1 MAQQLPNNTEAEK
14 ALISYLVVRPEDV
27 AVLDLRAEEFYNFVN
42 RGVYSAIDRMVGSGK
57 AVDFI
62 TLADELDKDADLRQA
77 NVRNY
82 IMSAITDFV
91 PGLDIR
97 SSAEII
103 RDNYRRRTLVSIAN
117 DMAKSAFDTNQNV
130 SDVTSRSIDSLSHIN
145 VADGGAVHWSHFIKQ
160 LLDDVEMRSKDPKD
174 IWGIPTGFKDIDKA
188 TGGFQPSELVIIS
201 GKPGVGKSMLAMR
214 MAELMSTTAPGAI
227 YSLEMKATAVMRRIL
242 SANAKIPANLL
253 KSGRLN
259 DTDWDKIYEQV
270 GKLEQL
276 PIYMND
282 SSDYST
288 TKLRADLHRLKL
300 QHNVQWFVF
309 DYMMLAEDGLG
320 LKETER
326 TGMISRS
333 FKQICRSLDMA
344 GILIHSMNKE
354 GVGNSQ
360 PDQENLRGS
369 AQVSYDADLIC
380 FLTEFQAISS
390 DDKYIRDTANLRTLF
405 FAKGRELQQS
415 NKYVHL
421 VKHPNY
427 PFFGDYVRTP

>member
-14 ALISYLVVRPEDV
+14 ALISYLIARPEDV
-27 AVLDLRAEEFYNFVN
+27 SVLDLRAEEFYDYVN
-42 RGVYSAIDRMVGSGK
+42 RAVYGVIDKMVSNGK
-57 AVDFI
+57 SVDFV
-62 TLADELDKDADLRQA
+62 TLADEVEKDADLRQA
-77 NVRNY
+77 NVRDF
-82 IMSAITDFV
+82 IIRAVTDFL

-97 SSAEII
+97 SAAEIV
-103 RDNYRRRTLVSIAN
+103 RDSARRRSLIGIAN
-117 DMAKSAFDTNQNV
+117 DMAKSAFDANQNV
-130 SDVTSRSIDSLSHIN
+130 SDVTSRSIDSLSHLN
-145 VADGGAVHWSHFIKQ
+145 VADGGAVHWSHHIKE
-160 LLDDVEMRSKDPKD
+160 LLADIERRSADPKD
-174 IWGIPTGFKDIDKA
+174 IWGIPTGFKDIDKT

-227 YSLEMKATAVMRRIL
+227 YSLEMKATSVMRRIL
-242 SANAKIPANLL
+242 SANARIPSNIL
-253 KSGRLN
+253 KSGRLS
-259 DTDWDKIYEQV
+259 DADWAAVYDQV
-270 GKLEQL
+270 GKLENL

-282 SSDYST
+282 ASDYST
-288 TKLRADLHRLKL
+288 AKLRADLHRLKL

-354 GVGNSQ
+354 GVGSVE
-360 PDQENLRGS
+360 PDQQNLRGS

-380 FLTEFQAISS
+380 FLTEFQAISA
-390 DDKYIRDTANLRTLF
+390 DDKFIRDTANLRTLF

-427 PFFGDYVRTP
+427 PFFGDYTRTP